1 MMKSIEGVDVRSKR
15 VLFRP
20 DINSPIDQKTKRIV
34 NTNRLEKA
42 AVTLKL
48 LLEGGAKVAII
59 AHQGDTMD
67 YRNIIP
73 MAEHA
78 EILKNLTGFPVSY
91 IDDVCGPAA
100 QEAIESL
107 SESEAILLG
116 NVRYLSEE
124 ITAFEKEVKLT
135 PTEMQSTYLIR
146 SLKDHFDLYVND
158 AFSAA
163 HRSTPSMVAFQEFL
177 PTYAGRQL
185 MDEYSALSRISEGT
199 AHPRVFLLGGGKISD
214 AFGMMDHVL
223 STGSADAV
231 LTGGLT
237 GHVIALASGV
247 KLGSATEAFLAEKDF
262 IRFIAPAKKLLEE
275 FPKKVFFPLDFAFE
289 KDGERAECTHEEV
302 EASDDRLYL
311 DIGAKTIALYTEHIA
326 RANTLFVNGPAG
338 VYEDERW
345 ENGTRE
351 LLRAVSNSTAY
362 SVIGGGDTITAAAR
376 YTGLDG
382 YSYVCTAGGA
392 MIQFLS
398 GKRLPLLEAMKA

>member
-1 MMKSIEGVDVRSKR
+1 MKSIEGVDVRSKR

-20 DINSPIDQKTKRIV
+20 DINSPIDRKTKKIV

-42 AVTLKL
+42 AITLKL

-78 EILKNLTGFPVSY
+78 EILQKLTGFPVSY
-91 IDDVCGPAA
+91 IDDVCGISAQAA
-100 QEAIESL
+100 IQAL
-107 SESEAILLG
+107 SDGEAILLG

-135 PTEMQSTYLIR
+135 PDEMQSTYLVR
-146 SLKDHFDLYVND
+146 SLRDQVDLYVND

-163 HRSTPSMVAFQEFL
+163 HRNTPSMVAFQKFL
-177 PTYAGRQL
+177 PTYAGKQL
-185 MDEYSALSRISEGT
+185 MDEYTALSQISEGA

-214 AFGMMDHVL
+214 AFGMMEHVL

-231 LTGGLT
+231 LTSGLT
-237 GHVIALASGV
+237 GHVIALAAGV
-247 KLGSATEAFLAEKDF
+247 KLGKATESFLAEKDF
-262 IRFIAPAKKLLEE
+262 IRFIAPAKNLLQE
-275 FPKKVFFPLDFAFE
+275 FPEKVFFPLDFAFE
-289 KDGERAECTHEEV
+289 KDGNRAECTREEAQTL
-302 EASDDRLYL
+302 ENRLYF
-311 DIGAKTIALYTEHIA
+311 DIGDETIALYKKHIA
-326 RANTLFVNGPAG
+326 QANTLFINGPAG

-345 ENGTRE
+345 EKGTRE
-351 LLRAVSNSTAY
+351 LLQAASGSKAY
-362 SVIGGGDTITAAAR
+362 SVIGGGDSITAAAR
-376 YTGLDG
+376 YTGLDA

-398 GKRLPLLEAMKA
+398 GKTLPLLEAMKG